1 MGKISQDIKNFLKQ
15 QKLGFVATINEN
27 NTPNLSPRG
36 TIFGWDDEHIIF
48 ADIKS
53 PQTTMNLENNPIV
66 EINVI
71 NPITRRG
78 YLLSGN
84 ATILKDGQEFSEML
98 SYYKE
103 QGIQSKIVAVAKVK
117 VEDIHEIIS
126 PLYDLGYSEEEI
138 KEKWK
143 KYYQSF

>member
-1 MGKISQDIKNFLKQ
+1 VAKISNDIKNFLKQ
-15 QKLGFVATINEN
+15 QKLGFVATINNN

-36 TIFGWDDEHIIF
+36 TIFAWDDEHIIF

-53 PQTTMNLENNPIV
+53 PQTTTNLEKNPIV
-66 EINVI
+66 EVNVI
-71 NPITRRG
+71 NPITRKG
-78 YLLSGN
+78 FLLSGN
-84 ATILKDGQEFSEML
+84 AVILKEGREFSQILE
-98 SYYKE
+98 YYKD

-117 VEDIHEIIS
+117 IDEIHEITS
-126 PLYDLGYSEEEI
+126 PLYDLGYSEDEI

>member
-1 MGKISQDIKNFLKQ
+1 MTKITNEIKSFLKK

-36 TIFGWDDEHIIF
+36 TIFAWDDKHIIF

-53 PQTTMNLENNPIV
+53 PQTTKNLKKNPVV
-66 EINVI
+66 EVNVI
-71 NPITRRG
+71 NPITRKG
-78 YLLSGN
+78 MLLNGT
-84 ATILKDGQEFSEML
+84 AVILKEGREFSQIL
-98 SYYKE
+98 DYYKE
-103 QGIQSKIVAVAKVK
+103 QGIQSKISAVVKVK
-117 VEDIHEIIS
+117 VDEIQEITS
-126 PLYDLGYSEEEI
+126 PLYDLGYSEDEI

>member
-36 TIFGWDDEHIIF
+36 TIFAWGDDHIIF

-53 PQTTMNLENNPIV
+53 PQTTTNLEKNSIV

-84 ATILKDGQEFSEML
+84 ATILKNGEEFSQIL
-98 SYYKE
+98 SYYNE

-117 VEDIHEIIS
+117 VDDIHEITS
-126 PLYDLGYSEEEI
+126 PLYDLGYSEDAI

>member
-1 MGKISQDIKNFLKQ
+1 MGKISDAVKDFLKQ

-36 TIFGWDDEHIIF
+36 TIFAWGDEHVIF

-53 PQTTMNLENNPIV
+53 PQTTKNLERNSTV

-71 NPITRRG
+71 NPITRKG
-78 YLLSGN
+78 IILNGN
-84 ATILKDGQEFSEML
+84 ASILKEGKEFFEIL
-98 SYYKE
+98 GYYKE

-117 VEDIHEIIS
+117 VTEIQEITS
-126 PLYDLGYSEEEI
+126 PLYDLGYSENEI

>member
-1 MGKISQDIKNFLKQ
+1 MTKITNEIKSFLKK

-36 TIFGWDDEHIIF
+36 TIFAWDDKHIIF

-53 PQTTMNLENNPIV
+53 PQTTKNLKKNPVV
-66 EINVI
+66 EVNVI
-71 NPITRRG
+71 NPITRKG
-78 YLLSGN
+78 MLLNGT
-84 ATILKDGQEFSEML
+84 AVILKEGREFSQIL
-98 SYYKE
+98 DYYKE
-103 QGIQSKIVAVAKVK
+103 QGIESKISAVVKVK
-117 VEDIHEIIS
+117 VDEIQEITS
-126 PLYDLGYSEEEI
+126 PLYDLGYSEDEI

>member
-1 MGKISQDIKNFLKQ
+1 MGKITQDIKNFLKQ

-36 TIFGWDDEHIIF
+36 TIFGWDAEHIIF

-53 PQTTMNLENNPIV
+53 PQTTMNLENNHVV

-78 YLLSGN
+78 YLLSGT

-103 QGIQSKIVAVAKVK
+103 QGIQSKIAAVAKVK
-117 VEDIHEIIS
+117 VDDIHEITS

>member
-1 MGKISQDIKNFLKQ
+1 MVKISNEIKNFLKQ
-15 QKLGFVATINEN
+15 QKLGFVATINDN

-53 PQTTMNLENNPIV
+53 PNTTINLEKNPNV
-66 EINVI
+66 EVNVI

-78 YLLSGN
+78 FLLSGN
-84 ATILKDGQEFSEML
+84 AVILKDGNEFSQML
-98 SYYKE
+98 EYYKE
-103 QGIQSKIVAVAKVK
+103 QGIQSKITAVAKVK
-117 VEDIHEIIS
+117 VNEVHEITS
-126 PLYDLGYSEEEI
+126 PLYDLGYSEDEI

-143 KYYQSF
+143 KYYKSF

>member
-1 MGKISQDIKNFLKQ
+1 MEKIPTHIKNFLKQ

-36 TIFGWDDEHIIF
+36 TIFAWDADHIIF

-53 PQTTMNLENNPIV
+53 PQTTKNLEKNSVV
-66 EINVI
+66 EVNVI
-71 NPITRRG
+71 NPITRKG
-78 YLLSGN
+78 ILLSGN
-84 ATILKDGQEFSEML
+84 AVILKEGEEFSKML
-98 SYYKE
+98 QFFQQ
-103 QGIQSKIVAVAKVK
+103 QGIQSKITAIAKVK
-117 VEDIHEIIS
+117 VDKVREITS
-126 PLYDLGYSEEEI
+126 PLYDLGYTETEI

>member
-1 MGKISQDIKNFLKQ
+1 MIKITNETKSFLKQ

-36 TIFGWDDEHIIF
+36 TIFAWDDKHIIF

-53 PQTTMNLENNPIV
+53 PQTTKNLKKNPVV
-66 EINVI
+66 EVNVI
-71 NPITRRG
+71 NPITRKG
-78 YLLSGN
+78 MLLNGT
-84 ATILKDGQEFSEML
+84 AVILKEGREFSQIL
-98 SYYKE
+98 DYYKE
-103 QGIQSKIVAVAKVK
+103 QGIQSKISAVVKVK
-117 VEDIHEIIS
+117 VDEIQEITS
-126 PLYDLGYSEEEI
+126 PLYDLGYSEDEI